1 MNGRLRTSTS
11 LPLPPPLG
19 GAGGTQRPAP
29 QTAEGEAG
37 ERPLADEH
45 QPPLPLFGGAGRGV
59 YAPSHSRNQ
68 AASIEPKGVSF
79 GWGVGCVLLPPEKS
93 GKGAAAA
100 KCGRGLDAFS
110 GEQQGARSQRAIAGT
125 KQRASSHSEKT
136 NFTKIIIIGYCR

>member
-1 MNGRLRTSTS
+1 MIKGKPPLGGCTGSGGGRGRLVNGRLRTSTS

-29 QTAEGEAG
+29 QTAEGEAS

-68 AASIEPKGVSF
+68 AASIEPKGV
-79 GWGVGCVLLPPEKS
+79 
-93 GKGAAAA
+93 
-100 KCGRGLDAFS
+100 
-110 GEQQGARSQRAIAGT
+110 
-125 KQRASSHSEKT
+125 
-136 NFTKIIIIGYCR
+136 

>member
-1 MNGRLRTSTS
+1 MIKGKPPLGGCTGSGGGRGRLVNGRLRTSTS

-68 AASIEPKGVSF
+68 AASTEPKGVSF
-79 GWGVGCVLLPPEKS
+79 GWGVGCVLLPPEKAARVRPLQS
-93 GKGAAAA
+93 AAAA
-100 KCGRGLDAFS
+100 LTLFRGSSRTQGRT
-110 GEQQGARSQRAIAGT
+110 EP
-125 KQRASSHSEKT
+125 
-136 NFTKIIIIGYCR
+136 